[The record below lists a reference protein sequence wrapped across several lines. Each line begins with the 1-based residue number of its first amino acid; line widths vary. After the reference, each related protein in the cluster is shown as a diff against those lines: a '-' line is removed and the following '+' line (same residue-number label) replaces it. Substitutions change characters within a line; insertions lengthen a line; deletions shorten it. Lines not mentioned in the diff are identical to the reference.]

1 MADITASQI
10 YPSIKYITTNTK
22 GDLQE
27 ITGTDATTAS
37 GSLQGIT
44 LSSVATGASANGTIF
59 QITQNKPADEI
70 LYISAT
76 NTIGLR
82 LENSA
87 SLYKLNERASDTSGT
102 PTWTTDDKLIIVTT
116 GTISGSDSGGST
128 ATFNVT
134 AGDVFDI
141 ASVSSSGKPVIHEN
155 NNTAEPTLELFNSGY
170 GSEYGRMIESIS
182 NIIATAGTDVTDIA
196 TIAISGADSD
206 NLTGS
211 ASVTLQGADD
221 ATDGELQGNSE
232 YVLIARGDLHS
243 LDSDETT
250 DGRKL
255 LWGLLEKYSDAYYA
269 LDSAN
274 RPESLTLNKSN
285 FLTQTDGHSLK
296 QTYTVTA
303 SYDVNGL
310 DLLAE

>member
-1 MADITASQI
+1 MADITASSI
-10 YPSIKYITTNTK
+10 YPSIKFISTDSN

-27 ITGTDATTAS
+27 ATGVAATAATA
-37 GSLQGIT
+37 SLQGISLT
-44 LSSVATGASANGTIF
+44 SVATGDSANATKF
-59 QITQNKPADEI
+59 QITENLTADE
-70 LYISAT
+70 LVYVSADDK
-76 NTIGLR
+76 IALR
-82 LENSA
+82 LANSA
-87 SLYKLNERASDTSGT
+87 NLYKLNERAGDISGT
-102 PTWTTDDKLIIVTT
+102 PTWTTGDKIIIVNT
-116 GTISGSDSGGST
+116 GTISGSDSGGTT

-141 ASVSSSGKPVIHEN
+141 ASVSTSGKPVIHEN
-155 NNTAEPTLELFNSGY
+155 NDTAQTTLELFNSGY

-196 TIAISGADSD
+196 TVTITGADSD
-206 NLTGS
+206 NLTGN

-221 ATDGELQGNSE
+221 ATDGELQGNTE

-243 LDSDETT
+243 LDADETT

-255 LWGLLEKYSDAYYA
+255 LWSLLEKYSDAYYA
-269 LDSAN
+269 LDSSN
-274 RPESLTLNKSN
+274 RPESLSLNKSN

-303 SYDVNGL
+303 TYNVDNL
-310 DLLAE
+310 DLLPE

>member
-1 MADITASQI
+1 MADITANQI
-10 YPSIKYITTNTK
+10 YPSIKYITTNTR

-44 LSSVATGASANGTIF
+44 LTSVATGDDANGTTF
-59 QITQNKPADEI
+59 EITGGSTSDE
-70 LYISAT
+70 LVYDS
-76 NTIGLR
+76 
-82 LENSA
+82 
-87 SLYKLNERASDTSGT
+87 ASDTISLNLKYT
-102 PTWTTDDKLIIVTT
+102 ATVYRLNEQNADSTDSHLNINTSDKILITQD
-116 GTISGSDSGGST
+116 GTINSNAYGVNSTLTVLAGEIYDVVSNDGSGR
-128 ATFNVT
+128 
-134 AGDVFDI
+134 
-141 ASVSSSGKPVIHEN
+141 PEIHEGN
-155 NNTAEPTLELFNSGY
+155 DSANTLHSLRAN
-170 GSEYGRMIESIS
+170 EYGTVWGKFIESIS

-243 LDSDETT
+243 LDSDEST

-274 RPESLTLNKSN
+274 RPASLTLNKSN